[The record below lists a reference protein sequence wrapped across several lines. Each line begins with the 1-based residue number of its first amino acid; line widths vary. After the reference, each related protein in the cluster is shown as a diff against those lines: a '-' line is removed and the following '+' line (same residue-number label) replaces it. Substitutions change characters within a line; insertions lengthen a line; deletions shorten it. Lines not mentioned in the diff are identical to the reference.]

1 MARLCPMARAGL
13 CCPPSCSIIRAMRT
27 AALAFLIL
35 GFGVGFFAMNRYIA
49 PRATEISRPLEQFV
63 PQSAASPA
71 VPADPATVKRLEDML
86 KADPKNFDVLREL
99 GNLRYD
105 ERNFAEAAAL
115 YARALEVR
123 PDAVDVRSDRGGA
136 LLQARRVD
144 EAIEELLKVT
154 DKAPTHPQAL
164 FILGVALIEGK
175 GDREG
180 ALAVWKKLVETNPNL
195 PELEA
200 VKRQIQQIEEMT
212 RPK

>member
-1 MARLCPMARAGL
+1 M
-13 CCPPSCSIIRAMRT
+13 
-27 AALAFLIL
+27 AFLIL

-63 PQSAASPA
+63 PQSAAAPA

-105 ERNFAEAAAL
+105 ERNFAEAAAV

-144 EAIEELLKVT
+144 EAIEELLAVT
-154 DKAPTHPQAL
+154 DRAPTHPQAL

-200 VKRQIQQIEEMT
+200 VKRQIQQIEDLT
-212 RPK
+212 RPQ